1 MVCVTLLAVVWQR
14 PDAPHQIQSITGHKS
29 LAEVETYTKAV
40 DQLRL
45 AESAIAKLANPL
57 ERLASLDGNQLEMLK
72 NLSSMALPS
81 GIAPVL

>member
-45 AESAIAKLANPL
+45 AESGNPL